1 MLLAFNLPIVLMLS
15 WSVAA
20 PPDVLA
26 HYGQIF
32 ERAVYLKVLGNTFR
46 IALIATAVCVVLG
59 YPLAYWMRSL
69 SPGRQLIALA
79 LVVLPFWVSIL
90 VRTYAWIVILGND
103 GVVNRTLQGLGLA
116 AAPVS
121 FLYNQF
127 GVILGTVN
135 ILLPFLVLPLFASML
150 RLDDRLFQAAAS
162 LGASDW
168 TVFWRVFFPLTL
180 PSLAAGAILV
190 FILTLGF
197 FITPAILGGGRV
209 PMIANMLDLLINRLP
224 RWELAAAISTMLLIL
239 TLVCYAAYRWVARA
253 PRAEA
258 AVAHD
263 LSRSEQPA
271 AVISRRAQHRLRW
284 PPRRAGTRGRPLH
297 AGRARRRRAAVPV
310 PADRGGGADV
320 VLERELA
327 GVPAARPV
335 AALVRVLLRRSQ
347 VAARRQGTSALV
359 ALASSVARWSSAA
372 SPPTA
377 WCAAPFAAARCSRA
391 TSSRL

>member
-1 MLLAFNLPIVLMLS
+1 MAPAAAARRHLIPAGALHVAPLFLLILIAFNLPIVLMLS

-26 HYGQIF
+26 HYAQVF
-32 ERAVYLKVLGNTFR
+32 ERAIYLKVLGNTFR

-59 YPLAYWMRSL
+59 YPLAYWMRGL

-103 GVVNRTLQGLGLA
+103 GLVNRMLEGLGLIH
-116 AAPVS
+116 APVS

-127 GVILGTVN
+127 GVVLGTANV
-135 ILLPFLVLPLFASML
+135 LLPFLILPLFAAML
-150 RLDDRLFQAAAS
+150 KVDDRLLQAAAS
-162 LGASDW
+162 LGASDR

-224 RWELAAAISTMLLIL
+224 RWELAAAISTLLLII
-239 TLVCYAAYRWVARA
+239 TLVCYAAYRWVGGRA
-253 PRAEA
+253 P
-258 AVAHD
+258 
-263 LSRSEQPA
+263 
-271 AVISRRAQHRLRW
+271 
-284 PPRRAGTRGRPLH
+284 T
-297 AGRARRRRAAVPV
+297 
-310 PADRGGGADV
+310 
-320 VLERELA
+320 
-327 GVPAARPV
+327 
-335 AALVRVLLRRSQ
+335 
-347 VAARRQGTSALV
+347 
-359 ALASSVARWSSAA
+359 
-372 SPPTA
+372 
-377 WCAAPFAAARCSRA
+377 
-391 TSSRL
+391 